1 MTDHNLALTVVA
13 KSDNLEIK
21 ITEMSGNTIVKA
33 GKPVTEGKNDMN
45 FYLPGLMHGQYILC
59 GSGKVNGVATKKI
72 FVQ

>member
-1 MTDHNLALTVVA
+1 
-13 KSDNLEIK
+13 
-21 ITEMSGNTIVKA
+21 MSGNTIVKA